1 MKIALVTDSTSD
13 IKPDG
18 AAKLGVTVVPL
29 YVNFKGGVH
38 KDALEIGT
46 LDIFEGVKAGAA
58 MPSTSQPTPID
69 FQREYERLL
78 QTHDHVLSLHISSKL
93 SGTYN
98 SADLA
103 AKDFSGRVTVMDSK
117 VASGSLAM
125 MIERAGRLI
134 AAGSGVQE
142 IKATIEK
149 VSSLANLRF
158 SVASLDYLKK
168 NGRIGG
174 AQALLG
180 GLLGVKP
187 ILHLVDGKIEAA
199 GRERGARAALENVVK
214 NLREYTAK
222 HGKVR
227 AAYVYLEKPEDV
239 AAAREEG
246 QKLGVQ
252 EFGVV
257 QCGAVIAAHVG
268 PGTYGVLA
276 EPIDVG

>member
-18 AAKLGVTVVPL
+18 AAKMNVTVVPL

-38 KDALEIGT
+38 KDVLEIGT
-46 LDIFEGVKAGAA
+46 HDIFDGVKAGAA
-58 MPSTSQPTPID
+58 MPSTSQPTPVD

-78 QTHDHVLSLHISSKL
+78 QNHDHVLSLHISSKL

-103 AKDFSGRVTVMDSK
+103 AKDFAGRVTVMDSK

-125 MIERAGRLI
+125 MIDRAGRLA
-134 AAGSGVQE
+134 AAGGSIAE
-142 IKATIEK
+142 IKTTLEK

-158 SVASLDYLKK
+158 SVASLDFLKK

-199 GRERGARAALENVVK
+199 GRERGTRAALDNVVK
-214 NLREYTAK
+214 NLREYAAK
-222 HGKVR
+222 HGQVR
-227 AAYVYLEKPEDV
+227 AAYVYADKPEDV
-239 AAAREEG
+239 ASAREEG

-252 EFGVV
+252 EFATI
-257 QCGAVIAAHVG
+257 QIGAVIAAHVG
-268 PGTYGVLA
+268 PGTYGVFA
-276 EPIDVG
+276 EPVNV